1 MTLAGN
7 LGFPR
12 IGRRRELK
20 AALEKYWSGE
30 IGGGELQATAAAL
43 RTRHWK
49 LQAHL
54 GIGHVPSGEFALYD
68 HVLDTACMLGA
79 IPPGYGW
86 SEGPVSLA
94 SYFAL
99 ARGTRAADPAAAMQG
114 GLPALE
120 MTKWFDTNYHYLVP
134 LLAVGQRFT
143 LTENRPLAQYREA
156 MEQHMRTRPVLLGP
170 VSFLLLSKTTD
181 GSDPLDLLDALL
193 AVYAR
198 ILGELAEAG
207 AAWVQID
214 EPVLALDLTDKA
226 KQALARAYATLAGTP
241 APEILLVSY
250 FGPLGDNLATAA
262 SLPVAGLHLDLV
274 RGAAELHAVLAALP
288 AERWLSLGIVDG
300 RNVWRTDL
308 RAALATLRRVAQV
321 RGTRRLMVAP
331 SCSLLHA
338 PVDLTQE
345 AELDP
350 EVKSWLAFATQ
361 KLQEIVALARGL
373 DEGDAAIAADLAASD
388 AAVRSRQA
396 SARVHR
402 AEVAD
407 RLAGV
412 TASMQHRT
420 SPYSR
425 RRQAQ
430 QAKLHLPLFP
440 TTTIGSFPQTT
451 EVRQARAAL
460 TRKDMTVADY
470 ETTIRAW
477 IDDAVRWQE
486 ELGLDVLVHGEF
498 ERNDMVKYFGEQL
511 NGFGF
516 TRHGW
521 VQSYGSRCVAPPI
534 IWGDVSRPAPMTVR
548 WSAYAQSRTARPMK
562 GMLTG
567 PVTMLQWSFVRDDI
581 PRPETCRQIAL
592 AIRDEVADL
601 EAAGIAV
608 IQVDEP
614 AFREGLPLR
623 HADWAA
629 YLDWAVAC
637 FRLATG
643 CVRDDTSI
651 HTHMCYSEFNDI
663 MPSIADMDADAIS
676 IETTRSRMA
685 LLDAFVPGTGGGSA
699 GYPAEIGPGVWDIHS
714 PRVPDTQEMV
724 ELLGLARKRL
734 EDWQIWVNP
743 DCGLKTRKWEEV
755 RPALKSLVEAALRL
769 RQAAGTPAAS
779 DHLGRVFEPPMDCDQ
794 DSLGG

>member
-1 MTLAGN
+1 MTLASN

-20 AALEKYWSGE
+20 AALETHWSGE
-30 IGGGELQATAAAL
+30 TTAADLESTAAKL

-49 LQAHL
+49 LQSAA
-54 GIGHVPSGEFALYD
+54 GIAHVPSGDFSQYD

-79 IPPGYGW
+79 IPEGYGW
-86 SEGPVSLA
+86 TDGPVSPA
-94 SYFAL
+94 TFFAL
-99 ARGTRAADPAAAMQG
+99 ARGNST
-114 GLPALE
+114 LPAME

-134 LLAVGQRFT
+134 RLSAGQRFT
-143 LTENRPLAQYREA
+143 LTANRPLAQFQEA
-156 MEQHMRTRPVLLGP
+156 MAIPMRTRPVLLGP
-170 VSFLLLSKTTD
+170 ISFLLLSKTTD

-193 AVYAR
+193 PVYAQ
-198 ILGELAEAG
+198 ILGELAQAG

-226 KQALARAYATLAGTP
+226 RQAFGLAYRTLTETP
-241 APEILLVSY
+241 APEILLASY
-250 FGPLGDNLATAA
+250 FGPLGENLTTAA
-262 SLPVAGLHLDLV
+262 RLPVAGLHVDLI
-274 RGAAELHAVLAALP
+274 RGATELDAILDQLP
-288 AERWLSLGIVDG
+288 PERWLSLGIVDG

-308 RAALATLRRVAQV
+308 RAALTTLRSIAAI

-331 SCSLLHA
+331 SCSLLHV
-338 PVDLTQE
+338 PVDLAQE
-345 AELDP
+345 FGLAAEIKP
-350 EVKSWLAFATQ
+350 WLAFATQ
-361 KLQEIVALARGL
+361 KLEEVAALARGL
-373 DEGDAAIAADLAASD
+373 DEGDAAISAQLASSD
-388 AAVRSRQA
+388 AATQA
-396 SARVHR
+396 RKTSPLVHR
-402 AEVAD
+402 PEVAA
-407 RLAGV
+407 RL
-412 TASMQHRT
+412 TATTDAMRQRT
-420 SPYSR
+420 SPYPQR
-425 RRQAQ
+425 RKAQ

-440 TTTIGSFPQTT
+440 TTTIGSFPQTK
-451 EVRQARAAL
+451 EVRQARANLAK
-460 TRKDMTVADY
+460 TAPAAYDA
-470 ETTIRAW
+470 TIQAW

-486 ELGLDVLVHGEF
+486 DLGLDVLVHGEF

-511 NGFGF
+511 SGYAF
-516 TRHGW
+516 TQHGW

-548 WSAYAQSRTARPMK
+548 WSAYAQSKTDRPMK

-581 PRPETCRQIAL
+581 PRSETCRQIAL

-601 EAAGIAV
+601 ETAGIAV

-629 YLDWAVAC
+629 YLDWAVAS
-637 FRLATG
+637 FRLATC

-663 MPSIADMDADAIS
+663 MPAIADMDADAIS
-676 IETTRSRMA
+676 IETTRSRME
-685 LLDAFVPGTGGGSA
+685 LLDAFVPNPDGSTT

-714 PRVPDTQEMV
+714 PRVPDTQEMI
-724 ELLGLARKRL
+724 ELLRLARQRL

-755 RPALKSLVEAALRL
+755 RPALKSLVAAAHALRE
-769 RQAAGTPAAS
+769 QA
-779 DHLGRVFEPPMDCDQ
+779 L
-794 DSLGG
+794 

>member
-1 MTLAGN
+1 MTLASN

-20 AALEKYWSGE
+20 IALEKFWSGE
-30 IGGGELQATAAAL
+30 STAADLEASAAAL
-43 RTRHWK
+43 RARHWK
-49 LQAHL
+49 LHTQL
-54 GIGHVPSGEFALYD
+54 GISHVPSGEFALYD

-94 SYFAL
+94 TYFAL
-99 ARGTRAADPAAAMQG
+99 ARGSNKTADPATGIAPGMPAM
-114 GLPALE
+114 E

-134 LLAVGQRFT
+134 RLSAGQRFT
-143 LTENRPLAQYREA
+143 LTANRPLAHFREA
-156 MEQHMRTRPVLLGP
+156 MAFHMRTRPVLLGP

-193 AVYAR
+193 PVYTQV
-198 ILGELAEAG
+198 LGELAGAG

-214 EPVLALDLTDKA
+214 EPVLALDLADKA
-226 KQALARAYATLAGTP
+226 KQAFARAYGMLAATP
-241 APEILLVSY
+241 APEILLANY

-262 SLPVAGLHLDLV
+262 GLPVSGLHVDLV
-274 RGAAELHAVLAALP
+274 RGAAELDAVLASVP

-308 RAALATLRRVAQV
+308 RAALGTLRHVASV

-331 SCSLLHA
+331 SCSLLHV
-338 PVDLTQE
+338 PVDLAQE
-345 AELDP
+345 TGLDP
-350 EVKSWLAFATQ
+350 EVRGWLAFAAQ
-361 KLQEIVALARGL
+361 KLEEVAALARGL
-373 DEGDAAIAADLAASD
+373 DEGDAAIASELAASD

-396 SARVHR
+396 SPRVHR
-402 AEVAD
+402 SEVAD

-412 TASMQHRT
+412 TAPMQQRA
-420 SPYSR
+420 SVYAQ

-440 TTTIGSFPQTT
+440 TTTIGSFPQTS

-460 TRKDMTVADY
+460 TRNDITAGAYD
-470 ETTIRAW
+470 TTIKGW

-511 NGFGF
+511 SGYAF
-516 TRHGW
+516 TQHGW

-581 PRPETCRQIAL
+581 PRSETCRQIAL

-601 EAAGIAV
+601 ETAGIAV

-623 HADWAA
+623 HSDWAS

-637 FRLATG
+637 FRLATC

-663 MPSIADMDADAIS
+663 MRAIADMDADAIS
-676 IETTRSRMA
+676 IETTRSRME
-685 LLDAFVPGTGGGSA
+685 LLDAFVPRPDGSAA

-714 PRVPDTQEMV
+714 PRVPDTREMV
-724 ELLGLARKRL
+724 ELLGLARQRL

-755 RPALKSLVEAALRL
+755 RPALKSLVDAARQLRAEV
-769 RQAAGTPAAS
+769 AA
-779 DHLGRVFEPPMDCDQ
+779 
-794 DSLGG
+794 